1 MFTIRLGIPEMED
14 LWTYLV
20 QRKEYGT
27 LTECENLL
35 YKKMGKAMRLLAN
48 NPRHP
53 GLNSHEIDS
62 LSRRYGMKV
71 WESYLENK
79 TSRAGRI
86 FWIYGPGKQEITILG
101 LEPHPED
108 KKNSGYDRVT
118 LSATGKEKSL

>member
-1 MFTIRLGIPEMED
+1 
-14 LWTYLV
+14 
-20 QRKEYGT
+20 
-27 LTECENLL
+27 
-35 YKKMGKAMRLLAN
+35 MRLLAN

-53 GLNSHEIDS
+53 GLTGHEIDS

-118 LSATGKEKSL
+118 LSATGKEESR